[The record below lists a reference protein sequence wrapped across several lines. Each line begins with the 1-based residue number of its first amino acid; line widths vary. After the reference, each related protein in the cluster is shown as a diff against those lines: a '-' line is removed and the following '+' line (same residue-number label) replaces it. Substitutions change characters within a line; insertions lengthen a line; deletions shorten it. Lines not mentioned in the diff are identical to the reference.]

1 MRMIVLRRKNN
12 MFGHFK
18 LVVICFALFG
28 FVLLYGYVKSG
39 TKKTQEPDEKKSES
53 STKKE
58 QDEE

>member
-1 MRMIVLRRKNN
+1 

-39 TKKTQEPDEKKSES
+39 TKRPQGSDEKKDDAN
-53 STKKE
+53 TKRE
-58 QDEE
+58 QDED